1 MKKLPCTATVLAML
15 FCHGAFANSGAINF
29 RGAIVNSPC
38 SIPVSTW
45 LHYAQQPAA
54 YRQARQATPTPS
66 CADATATQAVLLTHH
81 TSDMQHGSTQTGDT
95 ITVIYN

>member
-1 MKKLPCTATVLAML
+1 MKKLPCTAAVLAML
-15 FCHGAFANSGAINF
+15 FSHGALANSGTISF
-29 RGAIVNSPC
+29 RGAIVNAPC
-38 SIPVSTW
+38 NISASTW

-81 TSDMQHGSTQTGDT
+81 AADQQHSSAQSVDT